1 MTEVAFRDR
10 RSIFCALD
18 VWMWKDSRRAQ
29 GIVRLRGVTEV
40 AFRDRRG
47 TLCTLD
53 VWMWK
58 DSRRTQGIVR
68 LRGVTG
74 VTFRD
79 RRSWL
84 DDWSMIALL
93 RGSPFA
99 FLKDANDVLGAEV
112 ADDAMLVRYKEGDS
126 SVTRSK
132 RVRSGTAALVS
143 LQDAVS
149 TALEACGNTHW
160 ATDVGFVALAT
171 ELNLGFIIA
180 GNTWTQT
187 SVVRG
192 SGDTSNKRVC
202 DKSIRMLD

>member
-1 MTEVAFRDR
+1 MQARAVHPLLLNLFTSDEVTDWDDRTTVAAALRKIVGQHMRAKTPKAFLN
-10 RSIFCALD
+10 FVVGCL
-18 VWMWKDSRRAQ
+18 
-29 GIVRLRGVTEV
+29 VRE
-40 AFRDRRG
+40 AA
-47 TLCTLD
+47 
-53 VWMWK
+53 
-58 DSRRTQGIVR
+58 RT
-68 LRGVTG
+68 
-74 VTFRD
+74 
-79 RRSWL
+79 WL

-112 ADDAMLVRYKEGDS
+112 IDDAMLGRYKEGDS

-143 LQDAVS
+143 LQHAVS
-149 TALEACGNTHW
+149 AALETCGNTHW
-160 ATDVGFVALAT
+160 ATDVDFVALAT

-192 SGDTSNKRVC
+192 PGDTSNKRVR